1 MQRSDCK
8 SMACLHTPGQAAA
21 AQIFSDL
28 LGKVK
33 RLCDLTTEEHACL
46 WQALSPHEGWIPGW
60 AKETYTIPSPQLS
73 SSDSEDVQEVP
84 PVAKGKKI
92 GPFQKLAT
100 AHALGL
106 PVKGFTPVRKATRSI
121 LSDEPRK
128 RKRLPDPEFLRQ
140 SRSSESSEQEAEC
153 SE

>member
-1 MQRSDCK
+1 
-8 SMACLHTPGQAAA
+8 MACLHTPGQAAA
-21 AQIFSDL
+21 QVFSTL
-28 LGKVK
+28 LEKIK
-33 RLCDLTTEEHACL
+33 LHCDLDGEQHACL

-73 SSDSEDVQEVP
+73 SDSEDVQEIP

-121 LSDEPRK
+121 LSDQPRK
-128 RKRLPDPEFLRQ
+128 RKRLPDPELLRQ